1 MSEFV
6 IVGGGVAGL
15 VTARR
20 LALGGATVTV
30 LEASDRFGGIVAE
43 HTVGGISLD
52 AGAES
57 FATRGN
63 TVAALAEELGL
74 DVVAPLDSPAWLYRT
89 SGEPVPLPATSV
101 LGIPGVPL
109 ANDVIAAVG
118 FGAAFRGFLDIL
130 LPAGAGLTSG
140 TLGGLVRTRMGAA
153 MLEGLVTPVV
163 RGVHSAHPDELQLDQ
178 VAPFLRAELR
188 REGSL
193 SHAVR
198 SLRESAP
205 AGSAIAG
212 IRGGVHLL
220 ASELVADLDR
230 PDVTLRTGA
239 RVDSVAP
246 DAVTV
251 GGETVRGTIV
261 LAASGLREPNAGR
274 QLTLATLV
282 VDAPGLDAAPRGT
295 GLLVADGAPGI
306 RARAL
311 THSTAKWP
319 WLAELTGGRHVLRLS
334 YDGHPSGLAETARED
349 AARLL
354 GITLSPS
361 SVADFATVQWTRPTP
376 EPRDDEFPAV
386 GEAVGGTG
394 LAAVVAYAEGTA
406 ARLLAD

>member
-15 VTARR
+15 VTARC

-30 LEASDRFGGIVAE
+30 LEGSDRFGGIVAE
-43 HTVGGISLD
+43 HSVGGISLD

-57 FATRGN
+57 FATRGD

-118 FGAAFRGFLDIL
+118 FGTAFRGFLDIL
-130 LPAGAGLTSG
+130 LPAGAGLKSG

-163 RGVHSAHPDELQLDQ
+163 RGVHSAHPDELHLDQ

-198 SLRESAP
+198 SLRESAH

-220 ASELVADLDR
+220 ASALVADLNR

-246 DAVTV
+246 DAVTI
-251 GGETVRGTIV
+251 GGETVRGTVV
-261 LAASGLREPNAGR
+261 LAASGLRAPNAGR
-274 QLTLATLV
+274 HLTLATLV
-282 VDAPGLDAAPRGT
+282 VDAPELDAAPRGT

-334 YDGHPSGLAETARED
+334 YDGHPDDLADTARED

-361 SVADFATVQWTRPTP
+361 SVSDFATVRWTRPAP

-386 GEAVGGTG
+386 GEAAGGTG
-394 LAAVVAYAEGTA
+394 LAAVVAYAEATA

>member
-15 VTARR
+15 VTARC

-30 LEASDRFGGIVAE
+30 LEGSDRFGGIVAE
-43 HTVGGISLD
+43 HSVGGISLD

-57 FATRGN
+57 FATRGD

-118 FGAAFRGFLDIL
+118 FGTAFRGFLDIL
-130 LPAGAGLTSG
+130 LPAGAGLKSG

-163 RGVHSAHPDELQLDQ
+163 RGVHSAHPDELHLDQ

-220 ASELVADLDR
+220 ASALVADLNR

-239 RVDSVAP
+239 RVDSVVP
-246 DAVTV
+246 DAVTI
-251 GGETVRGTIV
+251 GGETVRGTVV
-261 LAASGLREPNAGR
+261 LAASGLRAPNAGR
-274 QLTLATLV
+274 HLTLATLV
-282 VDAPGLDAAPRGT
+282 VDAPELDAAPRGT

-334 YDGHPSGLAETARED
+334 YDGHPDDLADTARED

-361 SVADFATVQWTRPTP
+361 SVSDFATVRWTRPAP

-386 GEAVGGTG
+386 GEAAGGTG
-394 LAAVVAYAEGTA
+394 LAAVVAYAEATA